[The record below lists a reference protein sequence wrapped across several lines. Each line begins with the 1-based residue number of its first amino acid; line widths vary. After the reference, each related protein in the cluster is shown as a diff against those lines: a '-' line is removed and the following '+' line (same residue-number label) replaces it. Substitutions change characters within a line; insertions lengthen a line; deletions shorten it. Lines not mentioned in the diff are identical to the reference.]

1 VPLGFFIGVHL
12 SSKKAPLGV
21 KAACPALVRTAE
33 DAREKPV
40 NKQLGES
47 ALRKRVVGGSNPSA
61 GIGEAI
67 DPVTN
72 ML

>member
-1 VPLGFFIGVHL
+1 MGEL
-12 SSKKAPLGV
+12 
-21 KAACPALVRTAE
+21 C
-33 DAREKPV
+33 
-40 NKQLGES
+40 ES

-72 ML
+72 TPVVSRAQGARACLHSIA

>member
-1 VPLGFFIGVHL
+1 MGEL
-12 SSKKAPLGV
+12 
-21 KAACPALVRTAE
+21 C
-33 DAREKPV
+33 
-40 NKQLGES
+40 ES